1 MECTAI
7 NCYGRWG
14 VIFLVQQ
21 EFVTILVRTV
31 ILECTTFNSDCTS
44 RHISCRTGID
54 TVASVTFSIII
65 GRECTVF
72 YSHLTTMMS
81 PDCTTI
87 CTFFN
92 LNNTITSNSQFRI
105 VWHNDCITVCC
116 RDSLTIQ
123 IQGCITLCDFNR
135 RIEVQ
140 VFCKNNSSTHFN
152 SLTQIPL
159 CSRNKH
165 YTFTNCYIRS
175 SYAFIDNINSFSITC
190 RTING
195 SNLTAIFYSYIP
207 LHYCQCTNFN
217 TCTNNS
223 SVFCRSNH
231 KRCNI
236 TLLDIHFT
244 IRNLCFH
251 FRNCCSYWNF
261 NNNLSV
267 ISTTVFILNGNFCTF
282 GNWSKRECGCISV
295 QSSWNVYGIVSSCN
309 FRSYVY
315 YQIFRFRRQNF
326 LIYFT
331 HRRHSLIRAIA
342 TIQCAFTVF
351 CPYNIANSN
360 IYASIGFIEIGYFIN
375 CNCNFYIIIAHR
387 NRNIEYDRSR
397 SSIWRAS
404 IINYHYIF
412 FCSCC
417 FKLRTWRQ
425 ISWKL
430 SCYFLGSLKC
440 KHMIACKFPIIKL
453 YCNDST
459 HVVKMCTSIF
469 NLCIHRNSL
478 CRFKEVIVNTC
489 IIICVRKIP
498 SQRSTIY
505 LI

>member
-14 VIFLVQQ
+14 VILLVQQ

-31 ILECTTFNSDCTS
+31 ILECTIFNSDCTS

-72 YSHLTTMMS
+72 YSNLTTMMS
-81 PDCTTI
+81 PYCTTI
-87 CTFFN
+87 CTCSN
-92 LNNTITSNSQFRI
+92 LNNTITCNSQFRI
-105 VWHNDCITVCC
+105 VWYNDCITVCC

-231 KRCNI
+231 KRCHI
-236 TLLDIHFT
+236 TLLDIYFT
-244 IRNLCFH
+244 MRNIRFNFWNCFSYRYFNDNLTI
-251 FRNCCSYWNF
+251 
-261 NNNLSV
+261 
-267 ISTTVFILNGNFCTF
+267 ISTTVFIFNGNLCTV
-282 GNWSKRECGCISV
+282 GNWSKWECCGVGFESSRDSNRIICACYFFWNLHCQIVFFCSQRTLNILYRCNLLNFAITTNNGLTTDIS
-295 QSSWNVYGIVSSCN
+295 SFDI
-309 FRSYVY
+309 
-315 YQIFRFRRQNF
+315 
-326 LIYFT
+326 
-331 HRRHSLIRAIA
+331 IA
-342 TIQCAFTVF
+342 V
-351 CPYNIANSN
+351 NSN
-360 IYASIGFIEIGYFIN
+360 IVPCTSSYFIFTIENHQAKVTQRTCRYRHIEITRGLTWSCTKLDSHFLFINYVCCWCHKFWFCFSQSCCESTTDFVGSSQNELHSGCVFRQIVDRKSNDTTQMLEGNITIWNATPHRRIMAIAICLGISLVQTRISIG
-375 CNCNFYIIIAHR
+375 
-387 NRNIEYDRSR
+387 
-397 SSIWRAS
+397 
-404 IINYHYIF
+404 
-412 FCSCC
+412 
-417 FKLRTWRQ
+417 
-425 ISWKL
+425 
-430 SCYFLGSLKC
+430 
-440 KHMIACKFPIIKL
+440 
-453 YCNDST
+453 
-459 HVVKMCTSIF
+459 
-469 NLCIHRNSL
+469 
-478 CRFKEVIVNTC
+478 
-489 IIICVRKIP
+489 VR
-498 SQRSTIY
+498 
-505 LI
+505 